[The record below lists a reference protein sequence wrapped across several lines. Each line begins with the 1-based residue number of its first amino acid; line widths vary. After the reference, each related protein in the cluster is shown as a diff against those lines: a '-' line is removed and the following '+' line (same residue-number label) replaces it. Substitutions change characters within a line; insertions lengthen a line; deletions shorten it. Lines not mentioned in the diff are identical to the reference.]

1 MSQIQPTRIV
11 FRRFL
16 VAVIMLL
23 VVTGCERNQVTDT
36 LSEYQQRMAN
46 VLDTS
51 FDAAMTSSS
60 APLVTLHYPNKRE
73 LTNRIKSTQ
82 LDVKAFYSLKQC
94 DLNVLIAQRNTPL
107 GRTQLPSVRYIY
119 EREVLASLSR
129 CKTLM
134 PQHSELL
141 DKWLEYKQLT
151 LPLVWANLVQTSDE
165 TINAFSSNSDFFVSA
180 TPTQLHETQ
189 SALSYLLALNDSD
202 NSLANSSAL
211 ESNLDLL
218 SKAHLPART
227 WRTQAVLQNELNK
240 TTQWLKKQNLHAL
253 CPDGKASQKIKY
265 LKNVFTLFFIEK
277 IQPIGSELNRV
288 HYALMP
294 FYSALS
300 QHPRLAAPFRQYI
313 NTHGNDGFD
322 GYQNAIKN
330 HVQFWQ
336 TLFKHCGISPRAN

>member
-1 MSQIQPTRIV
+1 MTQLHPTQIV

-16 VAVIMLL
+16 VTIILL
-23 VVTGCERNQVTDT
+23 IVVTGCGRNQLTDT
-36 LSEYQQRMAN
+36 LREYQQRMAN

-51 FDAAMTSSS
+51 FDTPMTSPS
-60 APLVTLHYPNKRE
+60 LVTLDYPSKRD
-73 LTNRIKSTQ
+73 LINPIKPTQ
-82 LDVKAFYSLKQC
+82 LDVKAFYSLSKC
-94 DLNVLIAQRNTPL
+94 DVNVLIAQRNTPL

-141 DKWLEYKQLT
+141 DEWLQYKQLT

-165 TINAFSSNSDFFVSA
+165 TINALSSNSHFFVSA

-189 SALSYLLALNDSD
+189 SALRYLLALNESDS
-202 NSLANSSAL
+202 SPANSSTL

-218 SKAHLPART
+218 SKAHLPAKT
-227 WRTQAVLQNELNK
+227 WRTQAVLQSELNK
-240 TTQWLKKQNLHAL
+240 TTQWLNKQDLHTL

-288 HYALMP
+288 HYALTP

-300 QHPRLAAPFRQYI
+300 QHPRLAPAFRQYI
-313 NTHGNDGFD
+313 NTHGNKGFD

>member
-1 MSQIQPTRIV
+1 MSQIRPTRIV

-51 FDAAMTSSS
+51 FNAAMTSSS

-227 WRTQAVLQNELNK
+227 WRTQAVLQNELN
-240 TTQWLKKQNLHAL
+240 
-253 CPDGKASQKIKY
+253 
-265 LKNVFTLFFIEK
+265 VFTLFFIEK

-300 QHPRLAAPFRQYI
+300 QPPRLASPFRQYI